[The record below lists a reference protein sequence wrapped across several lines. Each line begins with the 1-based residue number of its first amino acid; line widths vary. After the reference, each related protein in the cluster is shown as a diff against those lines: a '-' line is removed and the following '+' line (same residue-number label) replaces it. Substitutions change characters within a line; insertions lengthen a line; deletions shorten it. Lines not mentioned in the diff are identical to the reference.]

1 MGVYDWLKKEV
12 SSWFSDEKKGA
23 GEAQGAPAPAQA
35 PQPGGPGGGPTPF
48 GNYVDGPQGERERAK
63 ADREKTREDL
73 NKQNNDDHQ
82 STRAKMIGREYFD
95 QKSAPSV
102 DPLESVGKLETK
114 EDRLKAL
121 GKITQN
127 TGSDQ
132 GEHMCGPASLVGA
145 MIYADGAGGVAK
157 LVEKLEAAKKA
168 EAEAKKLASKGKGK
182 SKGQQDDEDPVLT
195 GIKQKLADK
204 KELDQSDI
212 HALQVSLYEH
222 LKKQEQNDPAIQ
234 DKDGAG
240 VDGKTIQDFI
250 QGDKDIATMFRDK
263 HMSINF
269 TDTDGDKKLNHFVL
283 AINDPDRA
291 KAGSVTPFNT
301 VYDPYARKGGQV
313 VTEVDQVQDYDF
325 ANRKMIDADHTYLR

>member
-1 MGVYDWLKKEV
+1 MGVFDRIKKEV
-12 SSWFSDEKKGA
+12 SSWFSDEKKDA
-23 GEAQGAPAPAQA
+23 GEAHGAPAPAPA

-48 GNYVDGPQGERERAK
+48 GNYVDGPQGEREKARAER
-63 ADREKTREDL
+63 DKTREAL
-73 NKQNNDDHQ
+73 NKENHDDNQ

-95 QKSAPSV
+95 QKSAPAV
-102 DPLESVGKLETK
+102 DPLESLGKLETK

-132 GEHMCGPASLVGA
+132 SEHMCGPASLVGA
-145 MIYADGAGGVAK
+145 MIYADGEAGVKK

-168 EAEAKKLASKGKGK
+168 EAAAKKQAGKGKGK
-182 SKGQQDDEDPVLT
+182 GKQDDEDPVLA

-204 KELDQSDI
+204 KELDQSDV

-222 LKKQEQNDPAIQ
+222 LKKQEESDPAIK
-234 DKDGAG
+234 DKDSAG

-250 QGDKDIATMFRDK
+250 QGDEDIKKSFRDK

-283 AINDPDRA
+283 AIDDPDRA

-313 VTEVDQVQDYDF
+313 ITEADQVQDYDF
-325 ANRKMIDADHTYLR
+325 ANRKMIDADHTYLG